1 MNTIDISYLGLG
13 VGLLLLAMPIY
24 FFHRLG
30 VRLVR
35 STVIAAVRMVV
46 QLFLIGLYLK
56 YLFEWNDPWI
66 NLAWVALIVLVASFT
81 VAQRTR
87 LRFGFAVVP
96 LVLRLGNG
104 CRALFSDVRSRTV
117 KSV

>member
-46 QLFLIGLYLK
+46 QLFL
-56 YLFEWNDPWI
+56 
-66 NLAWVALIVLVASFT
+66 
-81 VAQRTR
+81 
-87 LRFGFAVVP
+87 
-96 LVLRLGNG
+96 
-104 CRALFSDVRSRTV
+104 
-117 KSV
+117 